1 MKALILSL
9 SLTFFCLASSAQ
21 WVDNNR
27 PSNPSGDV
35 YANGEALSA
44 GQSYGGVI
52 LDVRRVKL
60 EPDSGKKMAG
70 TTMGATLGGL
80 AGVRSTGS
88 LDAKIAGATIG
99 GIVGGWIGGV
109 ATTQLASQNA
119 LEVIV
124 QTADGRAVVVV
135 QTVAEADNLSIG
147 QKVFVVNVRGNT
159 RVVRASI

>member
-1 MKALILSL
+1 
-9 SLTFFCLASSAQ
+9 
-21 WVDNNR
+21 
-27 PSNPSGDV
+27 
-35 YANGEALSA
+35 
-44 GQSYGGVI
+44 
-52 LDVRRVKL
+52 
-60 EPDSGKKMAG
+60 
-70 TTMGATLGGL
+70 MGAALGGL

-88 LDAKIAGATIG
+88 VDGKIAGATVG
-99 GIVGGWIGGV
+99 SIVGGWIGGV

-159 RVVRASI
+159 RVVKVSI